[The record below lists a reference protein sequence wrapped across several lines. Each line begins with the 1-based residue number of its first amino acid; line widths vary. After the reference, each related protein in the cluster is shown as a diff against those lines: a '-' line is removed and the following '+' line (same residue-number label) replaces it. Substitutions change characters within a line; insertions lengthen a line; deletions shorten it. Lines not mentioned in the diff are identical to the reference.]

1 MTVRR
6 GVGRAYKTALWMILT
21 TLKVFFVK
29 QPLGIP

>member
-6 GVGRAYKTALWMILT
+6 GVGRAYNTALWMILT
-21 TLKVFFVK
+21 SLKVFLF